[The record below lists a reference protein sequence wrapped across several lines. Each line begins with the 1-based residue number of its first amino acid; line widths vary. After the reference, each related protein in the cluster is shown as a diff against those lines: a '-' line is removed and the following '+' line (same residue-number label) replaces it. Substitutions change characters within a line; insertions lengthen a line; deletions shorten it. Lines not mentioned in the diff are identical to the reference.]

1 MAREAIGGERQVEY
15 HGTGAGRWPDL
26 SDVLLAGEQVA
37 FVSRARVLTSRVP
50 RFTHWHVIVTDQRL
64 ICLRDTGRVPRHQL
78 HVALQLIDHAYQ
90 RGVLRSQ
97 VVVATRNGRL
107 RFMGLGRAAGGRLVS
122 LLMAPV
128 RELRAQADRLG
139 QGAGAP
145 ALAPGVPAEAVLNR
159 LEEVELAV
167 DELTRQVA
175 FLENLLRSRQ
185 G

>member
-1 MAREAIGGERQVEY
+1 MASEATGLDRQVEY
-15 HGTGAGRWPDL
+15 HGPGAARWPDL

-50 RFTHWHVIVTDQRL
+50 RFTHWYVIVTDQRL
-64 ICLRDTGRVPRHQL
+64 ICLRDTRRAARHQL
-78 HVALQLIDHAYQ
+78 HVTLQQIDHVYQ
-90 RGVLRSQ
+90 RGIIRSQ

-107 RFMGLGRAAGGRLVS
+107 RFLGLGRAGGGRLVS

-128 RELRAQADRLG
+128 RELRAQARLPNP
-139 QGAGAP
+139 AAP
-145 ALAPGVPAEAVLNR
+145 ALGPGVPPEAVLNR
-159 LEEVELAV
+159 VEELELAV

-185 G
+185 Q

>member
-1 MAREAIGGERQVEY
+1 MASEAIGLDRQVEY
-15 HGTGAGRWPDL
+15 HGTGAARWPDL

-50 RFTHWHVIVTDQRL
+50 RFTHWYVIVTDQRL
-64 ICLRDTGRVPRHQL
+64 ICLRDTRRAARHQL
-78 HVALQLIDHAYQ
+78 HVGLHQIDHAYQ
-90 RGVLRSQ
+90 RGIIRSQ

-107 RFMGLGRAAGGRLVS
+107 RLLGLGRAGGGRLVS

-128 RELRAQADRLG
+128 RELRAQAARL
-139 QGAGAP
+139 ANPAAP
-145 ALAPGVPAEAVLNR
+145 ALGPGVPPEAVLNR
-159 LEEVELAV
+159 VEELELAV

-185 G
+185 Q